1 MPGPEAVVVG
11 HGELMRLAGL
21 ELLRHRL
28 DPGLVAFY
36 AVRAAPALPEVDDAS
51 QRRLLATLRPIDTI
65 GRLDD
70 GTLAVLADGLLSA
83 PAVFALNARMLAALQ
98 QPVVCDDG
106 TVVEP
111 TISIGLAL
119 TGNPL
124 RSPEDMLRHAR
135 LSRQLAEDAGGNRIE
150 LADPEFAG
158 LLDLVGIPRADARTL

>member
-1 MPGPEAVVVG
+1 
-11 HGELMRLAGL
+11 
-21 ELLRHRL
+21 
-28 DPGLVAFY
+28 
-36 AVRAAPALPEVDDAS
+36 
-51 QRRLLATLRPIDTI
+51 
-65 GRLDD
+65 
-70 GTLAVLADGLLSA
+70 
-83 PAVFALNARMLAALQ
+83 MLAALQ

>member
-1 MPGPEAVVVG
+1 MPGLEALVVSQA
-11 HGELMRLAGL
+11 ELMRLAGL

-36 AVRAAPALPEVDDAS
+36 AVRAAPDAPEVDAATL
-51 QRRLLATLRPIDTI
+51 RRLLATLRPADTV

-83 PAVFALNARMLAALQ
+83 PSVFALNARILAALRE
-98 QPVVCDDG
+98 PIPFDDG
-106 TVVEP
+106 QVVEP
-111 TISIGLAL
+111 TVSIGLAL

-124 RSPEDMLRHAR
+124 RAPDDMLRHAR
-135 LSRQLAEDAGGNRIE
+135 LSRQLAADSGGNRIE

-158 LLDLVGIPRADARTL
+158 LLDLTGVVRADARSL